1 MNEPVLDRDEAVLI
15 LGILADTRENTRR
28 LVELVE
34 GDDGEEEE
42 TED

>member
-15 LGILADTRENTRR
+15 LGILADIRENTRR

-34 GDDGEEEE
+34 GDYGEEEE
-42 TED
+42 AED